1 MLLTLIRHAKSSW
14 SDPLLSDFDRPLNER
29 GNRDAPKMARWF
41 FENIQETPILFTSP
55 ANRALSTAKYFE
67 REFSSIKLNI
77 VDNLYHAN
85 LQDYESLILENNHE
99 KHIVIF
105 GHNPTISDVAE
116 EMLNFKT
123 IYLKTCSICQI
134 NLTEPNTLKG
144 ELNFHKSPKDLA

>member
-1 MLLTLIRHAKSSW
+1 MLLTLVRHAKSSW
-14 SDPLLSDFDRPLNER
+14 SDPSLSDFDRPLNER
-29 GNRDAPKMARWF
+29 GNRDAPRMARWF
-41 FENIQETPILFTSP
+41 FKNIQEMPILFTSP

-67 REFSSIKLNI
+67 KEFSPTKLYI
-77 VDNLYHAN
+77 VDDLYHAN

-99 KHIVIF
+99 KHIIIF

-134 NLTEPNTLKG
+134 NLTESNTLKG
-144 ELNFHKSPKDLA
+144 ELNFLKSPKDLA

>member
-1 MLLTLIRHAKSSW
+1 MQPNLAIIVPT
-14 SDPLLSDFDRPLNER
+14 LNER

-67 REFSSIKLNI
+67 KEFSSIKLNI

-116 EMLNFKT
+116 EMLKFKT

-134 NLTEPNTLKG
+134 DLIEPNTLIG
-144 ELNFHKSPKDLA
+144 ELNFLTNPKDLA

>member
-1 MLLTLIRHAKSSW
+1 MLLTLVRHAKSSW
-14 SDPLLSDFDRPLNER
+14 SDPSLSDFDRPLNER
-29 GNRDAPKMARWF
+29 GNRDAPRMARWF
-41 FENIQETPILFTSP
+41 FKNIQEMPILFTSP

-67 REFSSIKLNI
+67 KEFSPTKLYI
-77 VDNLYHAN
+77 VDDLYHAN

-99 KHIVIF
+99 KHIIIF

-134 NLTEPNTLKG
+134 NLTEPNILKG
-144 ELNFHKSPKDLA
+144 ELNFLKSPKDLA

>member
-14 SDPLLSDFDRPLNER
+14 SDLSLDDFDRPLNER
-29 GNRDAPKMARWF
+29 GKRDAPKMARWF

-67 REFSSIKLNI
+67 KEFTSIKLNK

-85 LQDYESLILENNHE
+85 LHDYESLILENSHE

-116 EMLNFKT
+116 EMLKFKT

-134 NLTEPNTLKG
+134 DLIEPNTLIG
-144 ELNFHKSPKDLA
+144 ELNFLTNPKDLA